1 MQIEDGSSNPLP
13 LPQIKREKN
22 RTMNQ
27 TLGIQKFIVQLG
39 SLDAK
44 KKKKKKAGSKFWTW
58 GVERG
63 SCWSLDWSLEK

>member
-44 KKKKKKAGSKFWTW
+44 KKKRKKKRGPNSGPGASSEVHVGHWT
-58 GVERG
+58 GP
-63 SCWSLDWSLEK
+63 